1 MRPEDE
7 DEQGRMRSGPEDEQG
22 RMRSGDADADVGT
35 PEKMTDGQGKTRTG
49 RLGEDGDP
57 NGNRRGRG
65 ELAAVSRGS
74 VGKTRTLKPAL
85 IPC

>member
-1 MRPEDE
+1 MAHD
-7 DEQGRMRSGPEDEQG
+7 
-22 RMRSGDADADVGT
+22 GDLVSDDLAHERDREAG
-35 PEKMTDGQGKTRTG
+35 TDGRV
-49 RLGEDGDP
+49 GEDDSDQ

-74 VGKTRTLKPAL
+74 VGRTGTLKPAL

>member
-7 DEQGRMRSGPEDEQG
+7 DEQGRMRSG
-22 RMRSGDADADVGT
+22 DADTDVGT
-35 PEKMTDGQGKTRTG
+35 PEKTTDGQGKTRTG
-49 RLGEDGDP
+49 ILGEDGDQ

-74 VGKTRTLKPAL
+74 VGKMRTLKLAL
-85 IPC
+85 ISC